1 MILGAGLLQVPAI
14 KKAKEMGHYVIS
26 VDRDRGAPGFVF
38 ADKSLEISTNDID
51 RVIEAAAEND
61 IDAILTLA
69 TDLPVRTVA
78 AVVERLGLVGISVDT
93 AFKATNK
100 ILMREALRE
109 NNVPVPNFY
118 KCTSKEEF
126 LDAVKQIGG
135 KCVCKPADSSGSR
148 GVRMLSH
155 CDSDEML
162 SDAYYYSR
170 EYATGG
176 EVIVEEF
183 MEGPEV
189 SVESIISDD
198 EVFTLAVTDK
208 ITTGPPFFVEIGH
221 SQPSQLSSSALME
234 IGKIAIAA
242 IKTLGIC
249 NSAAHTEIIVTDKGP
264 RIVEIGARM
273 GGDHIATHLVP
284 LSTGIDMVKSCI
296 EIALGET
303 PNIEQ
308 VFHKGS
314 AIGYLMSPVGRISR
328 IEGVQQAKGM
338 SGVKCVYIN
347 KTIGEYSTTVR
358 NSADRTGYIIAQAE
372 NVSDAIKV
380 CEEALRN
387 ISVSVESDI
396 HTTS

>member
-1 MILGAGLLQVPAI
+1 M
-14 KKAKEMGHYVIS
+14 
-26 VDRDRGAPGFVF
+26 F

>member
-26 VDRDRGAPGFVF
+26 VDRDKGAPGLVF
-38 ADKSLEISTNDID
+38 ADKFLEISTNDID
-51 RVIEAAAEND
+51 RVVEAATEND

-93 AFKATNK
+93 AFKATDK

-118 KCTSKEEF
+118 KCTSKEEL

-155 CDSDEML
+155 CDSEEML

-176 EVIVEEF
+176 EVIVEEY

-189 SVESIISDD
+189 SVESIITDD

-208 ITTGPPFFVEIGH
+208 ITTGPPYFVEIGH
-221 SQPSQLSSSALME
+221 SQPSQLPSSVLKE
-234 IGKIAIAA
+234 IEEVAIAA
-242 IKTLGIC
+242 IKALGIR
-249 NSAAHTEIIVTDKGP
+249 NSAAHTEIIATDKGP

-314 AIGYLMSPVGRISR
+314 TIGYLMSPVGRISR